1 LYRKENERS
10 VDNRETFGELF
21 NTKTE
26 NKHADAMANGRVNI
40 NNKGKHTNYKKSED
54 CQDFPSDYLC
64 GVLDLLRLYGY
75 DSYIE

>member
-1 LYRKENERS
+1 MCRKENERS

-40 NNKGKHTNYKKSED
+40 NNKLESTVELDNGDRKSHTTVQKK
-54 CQDFPSDYLC
+54 Y
-64 GVLDLLRLYGY
+64 
-75 DSYIE
+75 